1 MKSTK
6 KYLKALTMFIV
17 MTAFIVSFAIAIF
30 IGIVGITGLFASEY
44 FAIALLFILIAIIFG
59 FVTSVLNDLIKWL
72 DKKFRPY

>member
-6 KYLKALTMFIV
+6 RYLKALTMFIV
-17 MTAFIVSFAIAIF
+17 MAAFIVSFAIAIF
-30 IGIVGITGLFASEY
+30 TCIVGITGLFASED